1 MAETRHATGV
11 LSLLQFYIAYDQ
23 TAKSICF
30 YDQTANL
37 NLTKDKKMI
46 DAYLSGLTVEIKITV
61 LLTTI
66 AIMVAFYIYDQY
78 L

>member
-1 MAETRHATGV
+1 
-11 LSLLQFYIAYDQ
+11 
-23 TAKSICF
+23 
-30 YDQTANL
+30 
-37 NLTKDKKMI
+37 MI

>member
-1 MAETRHATGV
+1 
-11 LSLLQFYIAYDQ
+11 
-23 TAKSICF
+23 
-30 YDQTANL
+30 
-37 NLTKDKKMI
+37 MI

-66 AIMVAFYIYDQY
+66 AIMVAFYIYDQH